1 MPTPLET
8 LIQGLIDS
16 GQLCLDVN
24 RLAVGTDKVGYSPLE
39 EGVRW
44 IANVTAD
51 DADDTVMVP
60 QCYSFELVTLN
71 GKWTEEGNMQWIA
84 DAVRG
89 QGGRDAP
96 HYCHVFHREAAKTLK
111 PFDGRTCSLGQ
122 FRASYG
128 GQRNATFKEVEHILN
143 AGYTKV
149 SDFHR
154 ADHVVLSK

>member
-96 HYCHVFHREAAKTLK
+96 H
-111 PFDGRTCSLGQ
+111 
-122 FRASYG
+122 
-128 GQRNATFKEVEHILN
+128 
-143 AGYTKV
+143 
-149 SDFHR
+149 
-154 ADHVVLSK
+154 